1 MDNSAWKD
9 FVYSGTELE
18 LFRDAVNWRAFW
30 QSRVAEFIGEDVLE
44 VGAGI
49 GTVTKDLAR
58 SSRRWRALEP
68 DPLLS
73 GQILRELHG
82 EPYSG
87 LSVLT
92 GTICDLPAGET
103 FDTVLYVDVLEHI
116 SSHGRE
122 LDFAASKLRT
132 GGYAIILVPAWPS
145 LFSEFD
151 EHVGHFRR
159 YSRRS
164 LLNVVPPNLDLVRL
178 EFLDSVGLLMVIANR
193 FLTRKPVP
201 SANDIRRWDR
211 FGVPLSRRL
220 HPLLRGRIGKSLLFV
235 GIKR

>member
-1 MDNSAWKD
+1 MNNSEWNG

-18 LFRDAVNWRAFW
+18 LFRNAVNWRAFW
-30 QSRVAEFIGEDVLE
+30 QSRVASFIGEDVLE

-49 GTVTKDLAR
+49 GTVTKDLAQK
-58 SSRRWRALEP
+58 SRQWRALEP

-73 GQILRELHG
+73 GQVLRELDG
-82 EPYSG
+82 EAYSG
-87 LSVLT
+87 LSVST
-92 GTICDLPAGET
+92 GTIGDLPTGET

-116 SSHGRE
+116 SDHRRE
-122 LDFAASKLRT
+122 LELAASRLRT

-164 LLNVVPPNLDLVRL
+164 LLNIVPQNLHRVKL
-178 EFLDSVGLLMVIANR
+178 EFIDPVGLLMVLTNR
-193 FLTRKPVP
+193 YLTRKQVP
-201 SANDIRRWDR
+201 SSNDIRRWDR
-211 FGVPLSRRL
+211 FGVPVSRRL
-220 HPLLRGRIGKSLLFV
+220 HPLLRGRVGKSLLFV